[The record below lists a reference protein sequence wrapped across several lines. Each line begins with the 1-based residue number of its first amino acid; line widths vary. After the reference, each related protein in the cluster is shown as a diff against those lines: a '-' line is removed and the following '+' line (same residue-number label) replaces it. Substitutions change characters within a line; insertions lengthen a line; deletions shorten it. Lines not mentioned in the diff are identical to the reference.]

1 VLTFILPSRR
11 LPLGFLQGS
20 VTTFLSIEKI
30 DVLLISQ
37 WRLKVGRMRPWALSV
52 SHVIAAHRI
61 TTVILVPRVSETQ
74 FQGTSIE
81 CQKFAIPSGRQH
93 HFGMISRGKAL
104 ILIPCGNS
112 GSTYG
117 ADDDH

>member
-1 VLTFILPSRR
+1 M
-11 LPLGFLQGS
+11 
-20 VTTFLSIEKI
+20 
-30 DVLLISQ
+30 
-37 WRLKVGRMRPWALSV
+37 VGRMRPWAQSA

-61 TTVILVPRVSETQ
+61 TTVILMPGVPKSQ
-74 FQGTSIE
+74 FQGTSIQ

-112 GSTYG
+112 SGAYG
-117 ADDDH
+117 VDDDH